1 MASFFLD
8 FLLVKYTYIDTQQ
21 ALNTL
26 CLGYL
31 EASVVAVD
39 TEFVRERTFSA
50 KLGLLQAYDGKTLA
64 LIDPLAIDDLSP
76 FWAILTDPNIV
87 KVLHAGS
94 EDFEVF
100 RNYGQLTVTSIFDSQ
115 VAAALTGQGSSLGY
129 GKLIENQLDIL
140 LDKGESRTNWL
151 ARPLS
156 SAQLQY
162 AANDVYYL
170 YQVYFKLIEQLQANG
185 KTSICE
191 QESRRLSIKVP
202 TNNAQEKYVD
212 ISGAWQLVPEQLAVL
227 QQLTQWRYQEAF
239 KRDLALGFVL
249 KDAELLAI
257 AKETPQ
263 DLSQLKALQ
272 QIHPMVVKRYGN
284 RILQLVERG
293 MNQEILPPKLTRLVD
308 YPCYKQQFKAI
319 KSLVE
324 KVATESDIPKEMI
337 ASKKLIH
344 EVLSF
349 YWKKELNNQAQPV
362 LFSGWRHE
370 VVGQEIQQLLINTD
384 GATAKL

>member
-1 MASFFLD
+1 LD

-21 ALNTL
+21 ALNDL
-26 CLGYL
+26 CQRYL
-31 EASVVAVD
+31 DATVIAVD

-50 KLGLLQAYDGKTLA
+50 KLGLLQAYDGETVA
-64 LIDPLAIDDLSP
+64 LIDPLAIADLSP
-76 FWAILTDPNIV
+76 FWALLTKQSIV
-87 KVLHAGS
+87 KVIHAGS

-100 RNYGQLTVTSIFDSQ
+100 RNYGQLTVAPVFDSQ

-129 GKLIENQLDIL
+129 GKLVENELEIV

-170 YQVYFKLIEQLQANG
+170 HQVYFKLESQLQINNNTA
-185 KTSICE
+185 ICE
-191 QESRRLSIKVP
+191 QESQRLATKVSNSN
-202 TNNAQEKYVD
+202 TLEKYLD
-212 ISGAWQLVPEQLAVL
+212 ISGAWQLEPEQLAVL
-227 QQLTQWRYQEAF
+227 QQLAQWRHQEAI

-263 DLSQLKALQ
+263 QMSQLRSLQ
-272 QIHPMVVKRYGN
+272 QIHPMAVKRHGN
-284 RILQLVERG
+284 RILQLVDVAF
-293 MNQEILPPKLTRLVD
+293 NQEFLPPKVTRLVD
-308 YPCYKQQFKAI
+308 YPNYKQRFKAI
-319 KSLVE
+319 KALVE
-324 KVATESDIPKEMI
+324 QVANETDIPKEMI

-349 YWKKELNNQAQPV
+349 YWKQEQDNQTTPV
-362 LFSGWRHE
+362 LLSGWRLSL
-370 VVGQEIQQLLINTD
+370 VGQQIQQLLTSDD
-384 GATAKL
+384 GVK

>member
-1 MASFFLD
+1 LD

-21 ALNTL
+21 ALNDL
-26 CLGYL
+26 CLRYL
-31 EASVVAVD
+31 DATVIAVD

-50 KLGLLQAYDGKTLA
+50 KLGLLQAYDGETVA
-64 LIDPLAIDDLSP
+64 LIDPLAIADLSP
-76 FWAILTDPNIV
+76 FWAVLTKPSIV
-87 KVLHAGS
+87 KVIHAGS

-100 RNYGQLTVTSIFDSQ
+100 RNYGQLTVAPVFDSQ

-129 GKLIENQLDIL
+129 GKLVENELAIV

-170 YQVYFKLIEQLQANG
+170 HQVYFKLVAQLEVNNNTA
-185 KTSICE
+185 ICE
-191 QESRRLSIKVP
+191 QESQRLATKVSNSN
-202 TNNAQEKYVD
+202 TLEKYLD
-212 ISGAWQLVPEQLAVL
+212 ISGAWQLEPQQLAVL
-227 QQLTQWRYQEAF
+227 QQLAQWRHQEAV

-263 DLSQLKALQ
+263 QMSQLRSLQ
-272 QIHPMVVKRYGN
+272 QIHPMAVKRHGN
-284 RILQLVERG
+284 TILQLVDVAI
-293 MNQEILPPKLTRLVD
+293 NQEFLPHKLTRLVD
-308 YPCYKQQFKAI
+308 YPNYKQRFKAI
-319 KSLVE
+319 KALVE
-324 KVATESDIPKEMI
+324 QVANETDIPKEMI

-349 YWKKELNNQAQPV
+349 YWKQELDNQVTPV
-362 LFSGWRHE
+362 LLSGWRLAL
-370 VVGQEIQQLLINTD
+370 VGQQIQQLLTSSD
-384 GATAKL
+384 GVK

>member
-1 MASFFLD
+1 
-8 FLLVKYTYIDTQQ
+8 LVKYTYIDTQQ
-21 ALNTL
+21 ALNDL
-26 CLGYL
+26 CLRYL
-31 EASVVAVD
+31 DATVIAVD

-50 KLGLLQAYDGKTLA
+50 KLGLLQAYDGETVA
-64 LIDPLAIDDLSP
+64 LIDPLAIADLSP
-76 FWAILTDPNIV
+76 FWAVLTKPSIV
-87 KVLHAGS
+87 KVIHAGS

-100 RNYGQLTVTSIFDSQ
+100 RNYGQLTVAPVFDSQ

-129 GKLIENQLDIL
+129 GKLVENELAIV

-170 YQVYFKLIEQLQANG
+170 HQVYFKLVAQLEVNNNTA
-185 KTSICE
+185 ICE
-191 QESRRLSIKVP
+191 QESQRLATKVSNSN
-202 TNNAQEKYVD
+202 TLEKYLD
-212 ISGAWQLVPEQLAVL
+212 ISGAWQLEPQQLAVL
-227 QQLTQWRYQEAF
+227 QQLAQWRHQEAV

-263 DLSQLKALQ
+263 QMSQLRSLQ
-272 QIHPMVVKRYGN
+272 QIHPMAVKRHGN
-284 RILQLVERG
+284 TILQLVDVAI
-293 MNQEILPPKLTRLVD
+293 NQEFLPHKLTRLVD
-308 YPCYKQQFKAI
+308 YPNYKQRFKAI
-319 KSLVE
+319 KALVE
-324 KVATESDIPKEMI
+324 QVANETDIPKEMI

-349 YWKKELNNQAQPV
+349 YWKQELDNQVTPV
-362 LFSGWRHE
+362 LLSGWRLAL
-370 VVGQEIQQLLINTD
+370 VGQQIQQLLTSSD
-384 GATAKL
+384 GVK